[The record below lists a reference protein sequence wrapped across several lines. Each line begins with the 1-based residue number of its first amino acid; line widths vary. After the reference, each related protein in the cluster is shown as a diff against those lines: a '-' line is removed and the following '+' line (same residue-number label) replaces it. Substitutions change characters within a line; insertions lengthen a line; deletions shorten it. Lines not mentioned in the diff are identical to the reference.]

1 MEELEKQAQTQTS
14 TAIEQETKQEIS
26 LDNFP
31 SIQDLVKS
39 EQEVKS
45 ERKLQGLTSAEPAQT
60 LEDRPFARKEDERKK
75 FVKKRL
81 KLVTGVYIAVASFL
95 LEFVGVNVG
104 TLAVLNKK
112 INDHTK
118 TIQAETTAINLMKDA
133 DTPDADITGEDIAI
147 TLNPPRDYN
156 DDKQTLTFLDKITI
170 LFRNLFN

>member
-45 ERKLQGLTSAEPAQT
+45 ERKLQGLISAEPAQT

-81 KLVTGVYIAVASFL
+81 KLVTGVYIAVATL
-95 LEFVGVNVG
+95 LLAFVGVNV
-104 TLAVLNKK
+104 AVNVEFELGAL
-112 INDHTK
+112 TS
-118 TIQAETTAINLMKDA
+118 TSTT
-133 DTPDADITGEDIAI
+133 
-147 TLNPPRDYN
+147 
-156 DDKQTLTFLDKITI
+156 
-170 LFRNLFN
+170 

>member
-1 MEELEKQAQTQTS
+1 MEELEKQAQTQTT

-26 LDNFP
+26 LDSFP
-31 SIQDLVKS
+31 SIQDLLKS

-45 ERKLQGLTSAEPAQT
+45 ERKLQGLTSAEPTQT

-81 KLVTGVYIAVASFL
+81 KVVTGVYIAVAAL
-95 LEFVGVNVG
+95 LLTFVGVNIA

-112 INDHTK
+112 IDDNVK
-118 TIQAETTAINLMKDA
+118 TIQAETTALDLMKDA
-133 DTPDADITGEDIAI
+133 DNPDADLTGEDITI
-147 TLNPPRDYN
+147 TLNQPRDYN

-170 LFRNLFN
+170 LFRSLFN